1 MTQSTRVVGV
11 VSLEGLRAR
20 RSEILQLAAVR
31 GAFDVRVFGSV
42 ARGDEGSESDVDL
55 LVAFESGRSL
65 LDLGGLIAD
74 LQDLLGRHVDV
85 VTEVELRPQVRDRVL
100 ADAVPL

>member
-1 MTQSTRVVGV
+1 MAQPTRVAGA
-11 VSLEGLRAR
+11 VSLGSLRAR
-20 RSEILQLAAVR
+20 RSEILELAAVR
-31 GAFDVRVFGSV
+31 GAYDVRVFGSV
-42 ARGDEGSESDVDL
+42 ARGDQGSDSDIDL
-55 LVAFESGRSL
+55 LVAFEPGRSL